1 MNEQGKPFLV
11 DLVGDRL
18 IVWDHESSRQ
28 LYKMG
33 YFGKPVGI
41 PKPKDFNFDAPLS
54 LDLIE
59 GLYLLKRSI
68 IRVFSGKRD
77 LNATALQRI
86 ASRLHEGFSMKYL
99 VYEDLRSKDYVVTP
113 GIKFGCDFAVY
124 EFGPGIDHA
133 PFLILVMNE
142 EDFMTAPDL
151 VRAGRLATTV
161 KKRFVFAVVN
171 EARNEV
177 TYLVSK
183 WWKA

>member
-1 MNEQGKPFLV
+1 MSEQREPFTV
-11 DLVGDRL
+11 ELVGDRL
-18 IVWDHESSRQ
+18 ILWDHEASRQ

-59 GLYLLKRSI
+59 GLYLLKRGI
-68 IRVFSGKRD
+68 IRVTSGRRE
-77 LNATALQRI
+77 LSATALQRI
-86 ASRLHEGFSMKYL
+86 ASKLHEGFAMKYL
-99 VYEDLRSKDYVVTP
+99 VYEDLRKKEYVVTP

-133 PFLILVMNE
+133 PFLISVMDE

-171 EARNEV
+171 RARGEII
-177 TYLVSK
+177 YLVSK